1 LKIFLFDKLN
11 LNFSYQRCNFELYQL
26 AAFIWWPAWHLENVT
41 TVKERNMNSPISKYY
56 EAFEKF
62 RAINPAMPLQQVQTF
77 YMSARAKIVMTS
89 YP

>member
-1 LKIFLFDKLN
+1 
-11 LNFSYQRCNFELYQL
+11 
-26 AAFIWWPAWHLENVT
+26 LENVT

-77 YMSARAKIVMTS
+77 YMSVRTKIVMTS